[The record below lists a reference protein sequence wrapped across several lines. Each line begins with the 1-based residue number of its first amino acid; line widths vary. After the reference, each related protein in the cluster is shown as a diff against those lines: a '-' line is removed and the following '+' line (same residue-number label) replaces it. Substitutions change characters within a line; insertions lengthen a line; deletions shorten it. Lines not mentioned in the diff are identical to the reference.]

1 MKQMNDDDKVKILIW
16 LAVAGMLSL
25 YALYFFVSVFG
36 N

>member
-1 MKQMNDDDKVKILIW
+1 MSKMSDDTKVKIAVW